1 MIKKL
6 KNVSLKIKKKYME
19 LSEKFSDNSYKSNL
33 DCYKNRNQNNPSKI
47 QKDISQGKVTE
58 FVVWDYIKK
67 LGLEPTKPDTKVYK
81 KNKKSYKADIK
92 VGRYDLHIKSQS
104 IEQSK
109 KYTESW
115 VFQPEDPLV
124 KTPKK
129 KDIIV
134 LCIINFEKN
143 EILIKNVIF
152 ATNAMDLY
160 KDPKVKYLIEKKVV
174 LYNKDL

>member
-6 KNVSLKIKKKYME
+6 INVSLKIKKKYMN
-19 LSEKFSDNSYKSNL
+19 LADNFSSKSYKSNL
-33 DCYKNRNQNNPSKI
+33 DCYKGRNQKNPSKI

-58 FVVWDYIKK
+58 FVVWDYLVS
-67 LGLEPTKPDTKVYK
+67 LGLNPTKPDTTVYK
-81 KNKKSYKADIK
+81 KNKKSSKADIK

-109 KYTESW
+109 KYTDSW
-115 VFQPEDPLV
+115 VFQPEDPLIV
-124 KTPKK
+124 RPKK

-134 LCIINFEKN
+134 LCIIDYEKN

-152 ATNAMDLY
+152 ATNATDLY
-160 KDPKVKYLIEKKVV
+160 KDPKVKYLIGKKVV